1 MPELPEV
8 ETVKKT
14 LEKEILGAILLKPT
28 IYYSPLIKTDLAEYQ
43 KEIVGTQII
52 ALSRRGKFLMIHLN
66 NNHQLLFH
74 LRM

>member
-1 MPELPEV
+1 MVQLLRHGMRLIKMPELPEV

-43 KEIVGTQII
+43 RK
-52 ALSRRGKFLMIHLN
+52 
-66 NNHQLLFH
+66 
-74 LRM
+74 

>member
-43 KEIVGTQII
+43 KEIVGTNIYRY
-52 ALSRRGKFLMIHLN
+52 LS
-66 NNHQLLFH
+66 LLKIVIKD
-74 LRM
+74 